1 MTSGHKR
8 PGVDRPARVTHVI
21 TDPGPNAYFEM
32 LGRHTDRSRFEL
44 SFAHLGGEG
53 PMPEQVG
60 ALGLRASS
68 LGADRRRDYPRA
80 VLALAK
86 RLRQERV
93 DVVHTHLLDGSAVG
107 LSAARLARTPVAIFT
122 GHHSHEIPMH
132 DWRPLTMLDQVCAR
146 WLSDA
151 TIAPSEQ
158 MRETLLAVHGVRP
171 SKVVTIHHGFE
182 LDRFDPERVDRDS
195 VRAELGLEDR
205 LVIGSIGRFYWIKNQ
220 EALVRAFAA
229 VAPDVPDATLV
240 MTGAGDATAV
250 RDLARDL
257 GVDGQLLIA
266 PFRSD
271 VPELLAAFDLFV
283 HPSLA
288 ESFGQV
294 IVEAMAMARPVVST
308 PVGIAPEVIDN
319 GRSGFLASGPNVE
332 ALADALRA
340 AFRTRDRWPEIGR
353 SASARASEFPAA
365 SMVRRYEEL
374 YTSLLEDRT

>member
-1 MTSGHKR
+1 M
-8 PGVDRPARVTHVI
+8 HVI

-44 SFAHLGGEG
+44 SFVHLGGDG
-53 PMPEQVG
+53 PMPEQIER
-60 ALGLRASS
+60 LGLRASS

-80 VLALAK
+80 IPALAR
-86 RLRQERV
+86 RLRRERI

-107 LSAARLARTPVAIFT
+107 LTAARIARTPVAIFT

-132 DWRPLTMLDQVCAR
+132 DRRSLTMLDRVCAR

-158 MRETLLAVHGVRP
+158 MRATLLAVHGVPPR
-171 SKVVTIHHGFE
+171 KVVTIHHGFE
-182 LDRFDPERVDRDS
+182 LDRFDPARVDRDS

-220 EALVRAFAA
+220 EAVLRAFAA
-229 VAPDVPDATLV
+229 VAPGVPDATLV
-240 MTGAGDATAV
+240 MAGAGDSTAV
-250 RDLARDL
+250 KELSREL
-257 GVDGQLLIA
+257 GIDGRLLIV

-283 HPSLA
+283 HPALA

-294 IVEAMAMARPVVST
+294 IVEAMAMSRPVVST
-308 PVGIAPEVIDN
+308 PVGIAPEVIDE
-319 GRSGFLASGPNVE
+319 GKTGFLASGASVE
-332 ALADALRA
+332 AISEALRT
-340 AFRTRDRWPEIGR
+340 AFRARERWPEIGR
-353 SASARASEFPAA
+353 SASARAREFPAA
-365 SMVRRYEEL
+365 AMVRRYEEL
-374 YTSLLEDRT
+374 YTSLLEERA